1 MKRGQTAF
9 AKERGPGKSGRE
21 SRSAISLW
29 SGVGVSLLG
38 LAVFF
43 VCPDGALG
51 QGLPKISL
59 QVEEAEQGGDAAVSL
74 QIIFLLTIL
83 SLAPSILIM
92 MTSFTR
98 IVVVLSFLRTA
109 MGTQQMP
116 PNQLI
121 IGLSLFLT
129 FFVMAPVWERV
140 NDEAIQPLIEEEI
153 PYKEALDRGME
164 PIREFMM
171 KQTRQQDMALFVRL
185 AKISQPRNREDIPNS
200 VLIPSFII
208 GELRLAFQIGF
219 ILFIP
224 FLVIDLV
231 VASILL
237 SMGMMMLPP
246 IMVSLPFKILLF
258 VLVDGWNLV
267 VQSLVSSFK

>member
-1 MKRGQTAF
+1 MTAS
-9 AKERGPGKSGRE
+9 PGGR
-21 SRSAISLW
+21 IV
-29 SGVGVSLLG
+29 VGA
-38 LAVFF
+38 LAVMTL
-43 VCPDGALG
+43 VLTATVPVMA
-51 QGLPKISL
+51 QTVPAIRL
-59 QVEEAEQGGDAAVSL
+59 QVDAGADGGDAAVSL
-74 QIIFLLTIL
+74 QLILLLTIL

-98 IVVVLSFLRTA
+98 IVVVLSFLRQA
-109 MGTQQMP
+109 IGTQQMP

-121 IGLSLFLT
+121 IGLALFLT
-129 FFVMAPVWERV
+129 LFVMAPVLERV
-140 NDEAIQPLIEEEI
+140 NDEALQPLIEDEI
-153 PYKEALDRGME
+153 PFREAIDRGMA
-164 PIREFMM
+164 PMREFMLR
-171 KQTRQQDMALFVRL
+171 QTRQKDMALFVRM
-185 AKISQPRNREDIPNS
+185 ARMARPRNHSEVPNS

-208 GELRLAFQIGF
+208 SELRTAFQIGF

-258 VLVDGWNLV
+258 VLVDGWNLT
-267 VQSLVSSFK
+267 VQSLVGSFN

>member
-1 MKRGQTAF
+1 MKRGQRAF
-9 AKERGPGKSGRE
+9 AKERGQGKPGRE
-21 SRSAISLW
+21 SRSAIPLW
-29 SGVGVSLLG
+29 SGVGIFLLG

-43 VCPDGALG
+43 FCPDGALA

-74 QIIFLLTIL
+74 KIIFLLTIL

-140 NDEAIQPLIEEEI
+140 NDEAIQPLVEEEI

-171 KQTRQQDMALFVRL
+171 KQTCQQDMALFVRL

-267 VQSLVSSFK
+267 VQSLVASFK

>member
-1 MKRGQTAF
+1 M
-9 AKERGPGKSGRE
+9 KSGSNR
-21 SRSAISLW
+21 RRYWLILVLIA
-29 SGVGVSLLG
+29 G
-38 LAVFF
+38 L
-43 VCPDGALG
+43 VCAALPG
-51 QGLPKISL
+51 DAAAQALPKISL
-59 QVEEAEQGGDAAVSL
+59 QVEDAKEGGDAAVSL

-109 MGTQQMP
+109 IGTHGQMP

-121 IGLSLFLT
+121 VGLALFLT

-140 NDEAIQPLIEEEI
+140 NEDAIQPLIADEI
-153 PYKEALDRGME
+153 PYKEALDKGMV
-164 PIREFMM
+164 PMREFML
-171 KQTRQQDMALFVRL
+171 KQTRQKDMALFVRL
-185 AKISQPRNREDIPNS
+185 AKIKQPQNRSEIPNT

-208 GELRLAFQIGF
+208 SELRAAFQIGF
-219 ILFIP
+219 ILFVP

-231 VASILL
+231 VSSVLL

-267 VQSLVSSFK
+267 VRSLVSSFR